1 MARRPPGS
9 RLFMNPA
16 PYEEADSAWRAARR
30 SSPSWRAPER
40 VLSVFPSDQLADIFR
55 YRWPSWLAAPD
66 LPGSKTEGSLFG
78 ARRSA
83 SQSKPLTVRP
93 RRTGRTRQLRSLLRR
108 ALQDADLVTESEDLK
123 LKCQAGSQ
131 YTPGGPEHCRQHSR
145 GWTLDGRCAS
155 PTLSVRSGF
164 ARTTIRCRASCMKSL
179 SIGSYSVL
187 IFSQ

>member
-40 VLSVFPSDQLADIFR
+40 VLSVHPSDQLADIFR

-93 RRTGRTRQLRSLLRR
+93 RRTGPHSSASVASSSSAAGRRSGDGER
-108 ALQDADLVTESEDLK
+108 
-123 LKCQAGSQ
+123 GSQ
-131 YTPGGPEHCRQHSR
+131 AKVP
-145 GWTLDGRCAS
+145 
-155 PTLSVRSGF
+155 SGF
-164 ARTTIRCRASCMKSL
+164 AIHTGRDP
-179 SIGSYSVL
+179 SIADNTAAGGHLTEDVQVPLYQSGLDLRERQSGAGQVA
-187 IFSQ
+187 